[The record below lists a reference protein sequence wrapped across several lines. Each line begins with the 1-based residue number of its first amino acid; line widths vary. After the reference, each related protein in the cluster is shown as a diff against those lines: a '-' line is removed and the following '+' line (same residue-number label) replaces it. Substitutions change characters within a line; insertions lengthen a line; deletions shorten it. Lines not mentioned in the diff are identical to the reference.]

1 LFEKLT
7 KIIRFN
13 LVEFYWLY
21 SNWTDPALNLALEE
35 SLLDGPSML
44 PEDSS
49 IVLFYVNR
57 ESVVIGKNQNP
68 WLEVSWDVLHKQAPP
83 LYRRITGGGA
93 VYHDMGNLNFSFIQP
108 RSRFSKEQNLELIVQ
123 AASSLGVT
131 LVRTE
136 RGDLLLGESTL
147 VESRKVSG
155 NALCYRKNRVLHHG
169 TLLVHANLEELK
181 RSLTTLPEMKSRFRC
196 RSVGSIPSSTANIG
210 DVVTGLTLNTLVEK
224 IREEVQSSWGPMV
237 HIENPDAVIE
247 SSKFQER
254 VRRHRSWEWVYG
266 ATPSFQFC
274 LPEEEVEITV
284 EKGRILYS
292 TTETGDTKLFEGRV
306 FDPTFSYDLNL
317 SIKRRDA

>member
-1 LFEKLT
+1 MFEKLT

-49 IVLFYVNR
+49 ILLFYVNR

-108 RSRFSKEQNLELIVQ
+108 RSRFSKEQNLELIVKGV
-123 AASSLGVT
+123 SSLGVT

-136 RGDLLLGESTL
+136 RGDLLLGENTL

-169 TLLVHANLEELK
+169 TLLVHADLEKLK
-181 RSLTTLPEMKSRFRC
+181 QSLTPLPEMKSRFRC
-196 RSVGSIPSSTANIG
+196 RSVGSIPSSTVNLG

-224 IREEVQSSWGPMV
+224 IREEVQSSWGSMV
-237 HIENPDAVIE
+237 RIEDPTTVTE

-254 VRRHRSWEWVYG
+254 VERHRSWEWVYG
-266 ATPSFQFC
+266 ATPPFQFC
-274 LPEEEVEITV
+274 LPAEKVEITV
-284 EKGRILYS
+284 EKGRIVSSTSATDNGRLYR
-292 TTETGDTKLFEGRV
+292 GRE
-306 FDPTFSYDLNL
+306 FDPTFSHDLNL